1 MKKNLILIALASLSA
16 CNAATTSSFEDR
28 EGQFHRD
35 MEKASRFC
43 LEKGLPGHSPEY
55 RGCTIKKASQIINER
70 SANKLFF

>member
-28 EGQFHRD
+28 EDQFHRD
-35 MEKASRFC
+35 VEKASRIC

-55 RGCTIKKASQIINER
+55 RGCTIKKASQIIQKR
-70 SANKLFF
+70 SADKLLF

>member
-35 MEKASRFC
+35 MEKASQFC

-55 RGCTIKKASQIINER
+55 RGCTIKKASQIIQKR
-70 SANKLFF
+70 SADKLLF